1 MSYMIKDYLKATGDG
16 AERVFKKVCEIK
28 CEHSP
33 VSSWAQMVKER
44 SISCSSSGSIALQ
57 LAGCMDPGKKMG
69 HVFIK
74 GTGIKK
80 SDIKS
85 IKDAM
90 YGIENIRHCRLIWV
104 GGCRYRDLPH
114 WLKRRGVIYIQWS
127 NCCTSAG
134 DGWVWSTNEEGGYHR
149 QADGSKRYDQYKETR
164 DRSGVLSN
172 GGHYPWHGEIYVCI
186 LPEVKWDQ
194 HWAVEVMLEKHGT
207 QETREDHFGSH
218 CEKIQ
223 KMVNRMCRDHKYF
236 CWWAADYT
244 LERYG
249 KISDFYKPGH
259 FDYRAEVQD
268 AINEICKDAREV
280 WAGKHGGEEQR
291 KKDFGED
298 WYVFV
303 QRQVNRTTKTKS

>member
-16 AERVFKKVCEIK
+16 AERVFEEVCKIK
-28 CEHSP
+28 CKHSP
-33 VSSWAQMVKER
+33 VSSWGEMVRKR

-57 LAGCMDPGKKMG
+57 LAGCMDVGKKMG
-69 HVFIK
+69 HVYIK

-104 GGCRYRDLPH
+104 GGCKYRDLPY

-134 DGWVWSTNEEGGYHR
+134 DGWIWSCNEEGGYNK
-149 QADGSKRYDQYKETR
+149 QPDGSKRYDQYKG
-164 DRSGVLSN
+164 GVLTKS
-172 GGHYPWHGEIYVCI
+172 GHYPRNGIIFVCI
-186 LPEVKWDQ
+186 VPEEKWDQ
-194 HWAVEVMLEKHGT
+194 HFAVEVLLEHHGKK
-207 QETREDHFGSH
+207 ETRMDHFGNH
-218 CEKIQ
+218 YEKIQ
-223 KMVNRMCRDHKYF
+223 KMVDKMCRDHDYF
-236 CWWAADYT
+236 CRWAADYI

-249 KISDFYKPGH
+249 TIDDFYKPGH
-259 FDYRAEVQD
+259 FDYRAEVQET
-268 AINEICKDAREV
+268 INTICRLAKET

-291 KKDFGED
+291 KKDFGDLFE
-298 WYVFV
+298 VV
-303 QRQVNRTTKTKS
+303 QHQVNRTTKTKS